1 LTFKL
6 YQRAKHVYSEAARV
20 LQFKK
25 ICEETPDNMV
35 QLLGE
40 LMNQSHMSCRDMY
53 ECSCPEL
60 DQLVDICRKFGAQGS
75 RLTGAGWGGCTVSI
89 VPVDKLSSFLANVH
103 EAYYQR
109 SNRSLAPEKQSLFAT
124 KPGGGALVF
133 LEA

>member
-1 LTFKL
+1 M
-6 YQRAKHVYSEAARV
+6 YSEAARV

-25 ICEETPDNMV
+25 ICEEAPDDMV

-40 LMNQSHMSCRDMY
+40 LMNQSHVSCRDMY

-89 VPVDKLSSFLANVH
+89 VLADKLPSFLANVH
-103 EAYYQR
+103 EAYYQK
-109 SNRSLAPEKQSLFAT
+109 SGRSLAPEKQSLFAT

>member
-1 LTFKL
+1 MLTFKL

-25 ICEETPDNMV
+25 ICEEAPDNTV

-60 DQLVDICRKFGAQGS
+60 DQLVDICR
-75 RLTGAGWGGCTVSI
+75 
-89 VPVDKLSSFLANVH
+89 
-103 EAYYQR
+103 
-109 SNRSLAPEKQSLFAT
+109 
-124 KPGGGALVF
+124 
-133 LEA
+133 

>member
-1 LTFKL
+1 MFDNTGKKLQNNLSFPSPSLSLSPSPSFTFGAWVDCVF
-6 YQRAKHVYSEAARV
+6 YKHQANHSHFHLQV
-20 LQFKK
+20 LIFFF
-25 ICEETPDNMV
+25 
-35 QLLGE
+35 
-40 LMNQSHMSCRDMY
+40 SHCF
-53 ECSCPEL
+53 
-60 DQLVDICRKFGAQGS
+60 RKFGAQGS

-89 VPVDKLSSFLANVH
+89 VPADKLPSFLANVY